1 MYLLN
6 PVYAP
11 ASPSKIFYV
20 NPESEWH
27 APATKT
33 DALLKLNPFWF
44 LLFIAA
50 LNVALPFLPISN
62 IYVAVASNIV
72 LTLIYVGAVV
82 LFALG
87 IARREWSLP
96 LTLLGFGLSVAVWLG
111 VQNGLLPLVASGLH
125 KGVKPSSTQIL
136 GLTSAVTAQDMALLC
151 AATFGGVS
159 LSRMIRTPNMLGPI
173 GGIIAVIDIWG
184 VLFGGPVSQ
193 ILNSKAAQP
202 ISEKA
207 MTSGPQIGAI
217 GATNPAFSIPLPQIG
232 VGDFL
237 FLALLLGI
245 IVIHRM
251 NWRTP
256 AWTTW
261 LLVSGALL
269 SITFLPFFPA
279 LPGLLFIGAG
289 AVLPNLK
296 YFTYTR
302 DEKFALLWA
311 AVLVLLMT
319 VGIHFGLQ
327 HMLAG
332 LDGKPAG
339 KAATAKP

>member
-1 MYLLN
+1 M
-6 PVYAP
+6 
-11 ASPSKIFYV
+11 
-20 NPESEWH
+20 NPEPV
-27 APATKT
+27 APATPTATATPTKI
-33 DALLKLNPFWF
+33 DALLKLHPFWW
-44 LLFIAA
+44 LLFIFA

-62 IYVAVASNIV
+62 IYVAIASNIV

-96 LTLLGFGLSVAVWLG
+96 ITLLGFAISVAAWLL
-111 VQNGLLPLVASGLH
+111 VQRGLLPLVASGLH
-125 KGVKPSSTQIL
+125 RGVKPSTIQIL
-136 GLTSAVTAQDMALLC
+136 GLTTAVTSQDMALLC
-151 AATFGGVS
+151 AAMFGGVS
-159 LSRMIRTPNMLGPI
+159 LARMIRTPNMLGPI

-217 GATNPAFSIPLPQIG
+217 GAARPEFSIPLPQIG

-256 AWTTW
+256 AAATW

-311 AVLVLLMT
+311 GVLVLVMT

-327 HMLAG
+327 HMLAN
-332 LDGKPAG
+332 LDVPK
-339 KAATAKP
+339 K

>member
-1 MYLLN
+1 M
-6 PVYAP
+6 
-11 ASPSKIFYV
+11 
-20 NPESEWH
+20 NPEPV
-27 APATKT
+27 APATPQKF
-33 DALLKLNPFWF
+33 DGLLKIYPFWW
-44 LLFIAA
+44 LLFIFA

-62 IYVAVASNIV
+62 LVVAVASNIL
-72 LTLIYVGAVV
+72 LTLVYVGAVV

-96 LTLLGFGLSVAVWLG
+96 ITLLGFGLSVAAWLL
-111 VQNGLLPLVASGLH
+111 VQNGLLPLVASGLQR
-125 KGVKPSSTQIL
+125 GIKPSVAQIL
-136 GLTSAVTAQDMALLC
+136 GLTGAVTSQDMALLC
-151 AATFGGVS
+151 AAMFGGVS

-184 VLFGGPVSQ
+184 VLFGGPVSK
-193 ILNSKAAQP
+193 IMASEAARP
-202 ISEKA
+202 VTEKA
-207 MTSGPQIGAI
+207 MTTGPQIGAI
-217 GATNPAFSIPLPQIG
+217 GAFRPEFSIPLPQIG

-256 AWTTW
+256 AWSIW

-302 DEKFALLWA
+302 DERFALLWA
-311 AVLVLLMT
+311 GVLVLVMT

-327 HMLAG
+327 RALAN
-332 LDGKPAG
+332 LDNKPAQ
-339 KAATAKP
+339 KTLPQ

>member
-1 MYLLN
+1 MN
-6 PVYAP
+6 PEPAAP
-11 ASPSKIFYV
+11 AKF
-20 NPESEWH
+20 
-27 APATKT
+27 
-33 DALLKLNPFWF
+33 DALLKIHPFWW
-44 LLFIAA
+44 LLFIFA

-62 IYVAVASNIV
+62 LVVAVASNIL

-96 LTLLGFGLSVAVWLG
+96 LTLAAFAVSILVWLA
-111 VQNGLLPLVASGLH
+111 VQNGLLPLFTSDLQR
-125 KGVKPSSTQIL
+125 GVKPSTGEIL
-136 GLTSAVTAQDMALLC
+136 TITSAISAQDMALLC
-151 AATFGGVS
+151 AAMFGGVS
-159 LSRMIRTPNMLGPI
+159 LARMIRTPNMLGPI

-184 VLFGGPVSQ
+184 VLFGGPVSK
-193 ILNSKAAQP
+193 IMASEAAKP
-202 ISEKA
+202 VTEKA

-311 AVLVLLMT
+311 GVLVLVMT

-332 LDGKPAG
+332 LDSKPVANSV
-339 KAATAKP
+339 AL

>member
-1 MYLLN
+1 M
-6 PVYAP
+6 
-11 ASPSKIFYV
+11 
-20 NPESEWH
+20 NPEPV
-27 APATKT
+27 APATPTATPTKF
-33 DALLKLNPFWF
+33 DGLLKLNPFWW

-62 IYVAVASNIV
+62 LAVAVISNV
-72 LTLIYVGAVV
+72 LLTLVYVGAVV

-87 IARREWSLP
+87 IARREWSLIW
-96 LTLLGFGLSVAVWLG
+96 TLAGFGLSIIAWLAA
-111 VQNGLLPLVASGLH
+111 QNGLLPLVASGLQR
-125 KGVKPSSTQIL
+125 GVKPSTTQIL
-136 GLTSAVTAQDMALLC
+136 AFTSAVTAQDMALLC
-151 AATFGGVS
+151 AAMFGGVS

-184 VLFGGPVSQ
+184 VLFGGPVSK
-193 ILNSKAAQP
+193 IMASKAAAP
-202 ISEKA
+202 ITEKA
-207 MTSGPQIGAI
+207 MTAGPQIGAV
-217 GATNPAFSIPLPQIG
+217 GAARPEFSIPLPQIG

-256 AWTTW
+256 AWSIW

-269 SITFLPFFPA
+269 SITFLPMIPA

-311 AVLVLLMT
+311 GVLVLVMT

-327 HMLAG
+327 RALAG
-332 LDGKPAG
+332 LDDKPA
-339 KAATAKP
+339 AASAR

>member
-1 MYLLN
+1 M
-6 PVYAP
+6 
-11 ASPSKIFYV
+11 
-20 NPESEWH
+20 NPEPV
-27 APATKT
+27 APATPSKF
-33 DALLKLNPFWF
+33 DALLKLNPFCW
-44 LLFIAA
+44 LLFIFA
-50 LNVALPFLPISN
+50 LNIALPFLPISN
-62 IYVAVASNIV
+62 LIVAVVSNIV

-96 LTLLGFGLSVAVWLG
+96 ITLAAFAVSVLAWLL

-125 KGVKPSSTQIL
+125 RGVKPSMTQVL

-151 AATFGGVS
+151 AATFAGVS
-159 LSRMIRTPNMLGPI
+159 LARMIRTPNMLGPI

-184 VLFGGPVSQ
+184 VLFGGPVSK
-193 ILNSKAAQP
+193 IMASEAAKP
-202 ISEKA
+202 VTEAA
-207 MTSGPQIGAI
+207 MTTGPQIGAI
-217 GATNPAFSIPLPQIG
+217 GAARPEFAIPLPQIG

-311 AVLVLLMT
+311 GVLVLVMT

-327 HMLAG
+327 RALAG
-332 LDGKPAG
+332 LDDKPAA
-339 KAATAKP
+339 KAATAK

>member
-1 MYLLN
+1 MCGKISCVN
-6 PVYAP
+6 PQPVAP
-11 ASPSKIFYV
+11 ATP
-20 NPESEWH
+20 
-27 APATKT
+27 TKT
-33 DALLKLNPFWF
+33 DALLNLNPFWW
-44 LLFIAA
+44 LLFIFA
-50 LNVALPFLPISN
+50 LNVATPFLPIGN
-62 IYVAVASNIV
+62 LGVAIASNIV
-72 LTLIYVGAVV
+72 LTLVYVGAVV

-87 IARREWSLP
+87 IARREWNLMW
-96 LTLLGFGLSVAVWLG
+96 TLLGFGLSVATWLL
-111 VQNGLLPLVASGLH
+111 VQNGLLPMVASSLGR
-125 KGVKPSSTQIL
+125 GVKPSATQIL
-136 GLTSAVTAQDMALLC
+136 GLTGAVTAQDMALLC

-159 LSRMIRTPNMLGPI
+159 LARRIPSANMLGPI

-193 ILNSKAAQP
+193 ILNSRAAQP

-217 GATNPAFSIPLPQIG
+217 GAAKPEFAIPLPQIG

-256 AWTTW
+256 AWATW

-311 AVLVLLMT
+311 GVLVLVMT

-327 HMLAG
+327 RMLAN
-332 LDGKPAG
+332 LDDKPIPR
-339 KAATAKP
+339 AAIR

>member
-1 MYLLN
+1 MN
-6 PVYAP
+6 PQPVAP
-11 ASPSKIFYV
+11 TTP
-20 NPESEWH
+20 
-27 APATKT
+27 TKF
-33 DALLKLNPFWF
+33 DALLKLNPFWW

-62 IYVAVASNIV
+62 LIVAIASNIV
-72 LTLIYVGAVV
+72 LTLVYVGAVV

-87 IARREWSLP
+87 IAHREWSLP
-96 LTLLGFGLSVAVWLG
+96 LTIAAFVISIVAWLA
-111 VQNGLLPLVASGLH
+111 VQNGLLPLVAGGLQR
-125 KGVKPSSTQIL
+125 GVKLSTIEIL
-136 GLTSAVTAQDMALLC
+136 ELTSAVTAQDMALLC
-151 AATFGGVS
+151 AAMFGGVS

-184 VLFGGPVSQ
+184 VLFGGPVSK
-193 ILNSKAAQP
+193 IMASEAAKPVTQA
-202 ISEKA
+202 A
-207 MTSGPQIGAI
+207 MTSGPQIGAV
-217 GATNPAFSIPLPQIG
+217 GAARPEFAIPLPQIG

-256 AWTTW
+256 AWTIW

-311 AVLVLLMT
+311 GVLVLVMT
-319 VGIHFGLQ
+319 VGIHFGLR
-327 HMLAG
+327 HMLAN
-332 LDGKPAG
+332 LDDKPAANAVAP
-339 KAATAKP
+339 K

>member
-1 MYLLN
+1 MN
-6 PVYAP
+6 PQPV
-11 ASPSKIFYV
+11 
-20 NPESEWH
+20 
-27 APATKT
+27 APATPTKF
-33 DALLKLNPFWF
+33 DALLKLNPFWW
-44 LLFIAA
+44 LLFIAL

-62 IYVAVASNIV
+62 LIVAIASNLV
-72 LTLIYVGAVV
+72 LTLVYVGAVV

-96 LTLLGFGLSVAVWLG
+96 LTLLGFGLSVATWLL
-111 VQNGLLPLVASGLH
+111 VQNGLLPFVASGLH
-125 KGVKPSSTQIL
+125 RGVKPSMTQVL

-151 AATFGGVS
+151 AAMFGGVS

-184 VLFGGPVSQ
+184 VLFGGPVSKIMASQ
-193 ILNSKAAQP
+193 AARP
-202 ISEKA
+202 VTEKA

-217 GATNPAFSIPLPQIG
+217 GAARPEFAIPLPQIG

-256 AWTTW
+256 AAATW

-311 AVLVLLMT
+311 GVLVLVMT
-319 VGIHFGLQ
+319 VGIHFGLR

-332 LDGKPAG
+332 LDDKPAA
-339 KAATAKP
+339 KAATAK

>member
-1 MYLLN
+1 M
-6 PVYAP
+6 
-11 ASPSKIFYV
+11 
-20 NPESEWH
+20 NPEPV
-27 APATKT
+27 APATPQKF
-33 DALLKLNPFWF
+33 DGLLRIHPFWW
-44 LLFIAA
+44 LLFIFA

-62 IYVAVASNIV
+62 IYVAIASNIL

-96 LTLLGFGLSVAVWLG
+96 LTLLGLGLSVAAWLLI
-111 VQNGLLPLVASGLH
+111 QNGLLPLVASGFQ
-125 KGVKPSSTQIL
+125 KGVKPSVAQIL

-151 AATFGGVS
+151 AATFAGVS
-159 LSRMIRTPNMLGPI
+159 LARMIRTPNMLGPI

-184 VLFGGPVSQ
+184 VLFGGPVSK
-193 ILNSKAAQP
+193 IMASEAAKP
-202 ISEKA
+202 VTEKA

-311 AVLVLLMT
+311 GVLVLVMT

-327 HMLAG
+327 YMLAG
-332 LDGKPAG
+332 LGSKPV
-339 KAATAKP
+339 AKSVAP

>member
-1 MYLLN
+1 M
-6 PVYAP
+6 
-11 ASPSKIFYV
+11 
-20 NPESEWH
+20 NPEPEWH
-27 APATKT
+27 APPHKF

-62 IYVAVASNIV
+62 LIVAVASNIV
-72 LTLIYVGAVV
+72 LTLVYVGAVV

-96 LTLLGFGLSVAVWLG
+96 LTLLGFALSVAAWLG
-111 VQNGLLPLVASGLH
+111 VQFVLFPLVGGLPTF
-125 KGVKPSSTQIL
+125 GVRDSPTQVF
-136 GLTSAVTAQDMALLC
+136 ATAAQAAALLC
-151 AATFGGVS
+151 AATFGGFS
-159 LSRMIRTPNMLGPI
+159 LARMIRSANMLGPI
-173 GGIIAVIDIWG
+173 GAIIAVIDIWG
-184 VLFGGPVSQ
+184 VLFGGP
-193 ILNSKAAQP
+193 ISKIMASEAAKPVTQAAMTEGPKIGNAAAQ
-202 ISEKA
+202 
-207 MTSGPQIGAI
+207 SG
-217 GATNPAFSIPLPQIG
+217 FSIPMPAIG

-237 FLALLLGI
+237 FLAFLLGI

-311 AVLVLLMT
+311 GVLVLVMT
-319 VGIHFGLQ
+319 IGIHFGLQ
-327 HMLAG
+327 RMLAN
-332 LDGKPAG
+332 LDDKPLG
-339 KAATAKP
+339 KAAGK

>member
-1 MYLLN
+1 M
-6 PVYAP
+6 PPESAP
-11 ASPSKIFYV
+11 A
-20 NPESEWH
+20 
-27 APATKT
+27 KT
-33 DALLKLNPFWF
+33 INPFWF
-44 LLFIAA
+44 LLFIFA
-50 LNVALPFLPISN
+50 LNVATPFLPIGN
-62 IYVAVASNIV
+62 LGVAVASNIV
-72 LTLIYVGAVV
+72 LTLVYVGAVV

-87 IARREWSLP
+87 IARREWNLP
-96 LTLLGFGLSVAVWLG
+96 LTLLGFGLSVAAWLL
-111 VQNGLLPLVASGLH
+111 VQNGLLPLVAGGLQR
-125 KGVKPSSTQIL
+125 GAKPSATQVL

-151 AATFGGVS
+151 AAMFGGVS

-184 VLFGGPVSQ
+184 VMFGGP
-193 ILNSKAAQP
+193 ISKIMASEAAAP
-202 ISEKA
+202 ITEKA

-237 FLALLLGI
+237 FLAFLLGI

-256 AWTTW
+256 AWATW

-311 AVLVLLMT
+311 GVLVLVMT

-327 HMLAG
+327 RMLAN
-332 LDGKPAG
+332 LDDKPVP
-339 KAATAKP
+339 KAATR

>member
-1 MYLLN
+1 M
-6 PVYAP
+6 
-11 ASPSKIFYV
+11 
-20 NPESEWH
+20 NPEPV
-27 APATKT
+27 APATPTKF
-33 DALLKLNPFWF
+33 DALLKLHPFWW
-44 LLFIAA
+44 LLFIFV

-62 IYVAVASNIV
+62 LVVAIAANIV
-72 LTLIYVGAVV
+72 LTLVYVGAVV

-96 LTLLGFGLSVAVWLG
+96 VTLAAFAFSVAAWLL
-111 VQNGLLPLVASGLH
+111 VQNGLLPLVAGGLQR
-125 KGVKPSSTQIL
+125 GVKPSTTQIL

-151 AATFGGVS
+151 AAMFGGVS

-184 VLFGGPVSQ
+184 VLFGGPVSK
-193 ILNSKAAQP
+193 IMASEAAAP
-202 ISEKA
+202 VTAKA

-217 GATNPAFSIPLPQIG
+217 GAARPEFSIPLPQIG

-245 IVIHRM
+245 IVVHRM

-256 AWTTW
+256 AWTIW

-311 AVLVLLMT
+311 GVLVLMMT

-327 HMLAG
+327 HILAG
-332 LDGKPAG
+332 LDDKPIR
-339 KAATAKP
+339 KALTR

>member
-1 MYLLN
+1 M
-6 PVYAP
+6 
-11 ASPSKIFYV
+11 
-20 NPESEWH
+20 NPEPV
-27 APATKT
+27 APATPTAPTKF
-33 DALLKLNPFWF
+33 DALLRIHPFWW

-62 IYVAVASNIV
+62 LVVAVASNIL
-72 LTLIYVGAVV
+72 LTLVYVGAVV

-96 LTLLGFGLSVAVWLG
+96 PTLLGFGLSVLAWLAI
-111 VQNGLLPLVASGLH
+111 QNGLLPLVAGGLQR
-125 KGVKPSSTQIL
+125 GVKPSVAQIL
-136 GLTSAVTAQDMALLC
+136 GLTTAVTAQDMALLC
-151 AATFGGVS
+151 AAMFGGVS
-159 LSRMIRTPNMLGPI
+159 LSRGIRAPNMLGPI

-184 VLFGGPVSQ
+184 VLFGGPVSK
-193 ILNSKAAQP
+193 IMASEAARP
-202 ISEKA
+202 VTEAA
-207 MTSGPQIGAI
+207 MTTGPQIGAI

-237 FLALLLGI
+237 FLAFLLGI

-256 AWTTW
+256 AWTIW
-261 LLVSGALL
+261 LLVAGALL

-311 AVLVLLMT
+311 GVLVLVMT

-327 HMLAG
+327 HMLAR
-332 LDGKPAG
+332 LNSKPVANSV
-339 KAATAKP
+339 AP

>member
-1 MYLLN
+1 MN
-6 PVYAP
+6 PQPV
-11 ASPSKIFYV
+11 
-20 NPESEWH
+20 
-27 APATKT
+27 APATPTDVPAKT
-33 DALLKLNPFWF
+33 INPFWF
-44 LLFIAA
+44 LLFIFA
-50 LNVALPFLPISN
+50 LNVATPFLPIGN
-62 IYVAVASNIV
+62 IYVAIASNIV
-72 LTLIYVGAVV
+72 LTLVYVGAVV

-96 LTLLGFGLSVAVWLG
+96 LTLLAFGLSVVAWLL
-111 VQNGLLPLVASGLH
+111 VQNGLLPLVAGGLQR
-125 KGVKPSSTQIL
+125 GVKPSTAQVL
-136 GLTSAVTAQDMALLC
+136 GLTGAVTAQDMALLC
-151 AATFGGVS
+151 AAMFGGVS

-173 GGIIAVIDIWG
+173 GGIIAIIDIWG
-184 VLFGGPVSQ
+184 VLFGGP
-193 ILNSKAAQP
+193 ISKIMASEAAAP
-202 ISEKA
+202 ITEKA
-207 MTSGPQIGAI
+207 MTTGPQIGAI
-217 GATNPAFSIPLPQIG
+217 GAARPEFSIPLPQIG

-237 FLALLLGI
+237 FLAFLLGI

-256 AWTTW
+256 AWATW

-279 LPGLLFIGAG
+279 VPGLLFIGAG

-311 AVLVLLMT
+311 GVLVLVVT

-327 HMLAG
+327 RMLAG
-332 LDGKPAG
+332 LDDNPAP
-339 KAATAKP
+339 KAVNR

>member
-1 MYLLN
+1 MT
-6 PVYAP
+6 PQSEA
-11 ASPSKIFYV
+11 PSKF
-20 NPESEWH
+20 
-27 APATKT
+27 
-33 DALLKLNPFWF
+33 DALLKLNPFWW
-44 LLFIAA
+44 LLFIAL
-50 LNVALPFLPISN
+50 LNIALPFLPIN
-62 IYVAVASNIV
+62 NLIVAVASNII
-72 LTLIYVGAVV
+72 LTLVYVGAVV

-96 LTLLGFGLSVAVWLG
+96 ITLAALVASILVWLG
-111 VQNGLLPLVASGLH
+111 VQFVLFPLVGGLPRFGFRDSSGQVLA
-125 KGVKPSSTQIL
+125 T
-136 GLTSAVTAQDMALLC
+136 TAQAASLLC
-151 AATFGGVS
+151 AATFGGFS
-159 LSRMIRTPNMLGPI
+159 LARMIRSANMLGPI
-173 GGIIAVIDIWG
+173 GAIIAIIDIWG
-184 VLFGGPVSQ
+184 VLFNG
-193 ILNSKAAQP
+193 P
-202 ISEKA
+202 ISKIMASEAAKPVTQAA
-207 MTSGPQIGAI
+207 MTAGPKIGNAAAR
-217 GATNPAFSIPLPQIG
+217 GGFSIPMPAIG

-256 AWTTW
+256 AAATW

-269 SITFLPFFPA
+269 SITFLPNIPA

-311 AVLVLLMT
+311 GVLVLVMT

-332 LDGKPAG
+332 LDRKPTAGKPLVDARRR
-339 KAATAKP
+339 

>member
-1 MYLLN
+1 M
-6 PVYAP
+6 
-11 ASPSKIFYV
+11 
-20 NPESEWH
+20 NPEPV
-27 APATKT
+27 APATPTPTATPTKF
-33 DALLKLNPFWF
+33 DGLLKIHPFWW

-62 IYVAVASNIV
+62 LAVAVISNIL
-72 LTLIYVGAVV
+72 LTLVYVGAVV

-87 IARREWSLP
+87 IARREWSL
-96 LTLLGFGLSVAVWLG
+96 LITLAAFGLSIVAWLAA
-111 VQNGLLPLVASGLH
+111 QNGLLPLVASGLQR
-125 KGVKPSSTQIL
+125 GVKPSTPQIL
-136 GLTSAVTAQDMALLC
+136 AFTSAVTAQDMALLC

-184 VLFGGPVSQ
+184 VLFGGPVSK
-193 ILNSKAAQP
+193 IMASEAARP
-202 ISEKA
+202 VTEKA
-207 MTSGPQIGAI
+207 MTAGPQIGAV
-217 GATNPAFSIPLPQIG
+217 GASRPEFSIPMPQIG

-245 IVIHRM
+245 IMIHRM
-251 NWRTP
+251 NWRVP
-256 AWTTW
+256 AWSIW

-269 SITFLPFFPA
+269 SITFLPMIPA

-311 AVLVLLMT
+311 GVLVLVMT

-332 LDGKPAG
+332 LDD
-339 KAATAKP
+339 KAVANSVAP

>member
-1 MYLLN
+1 MTVTSEPVARATPQKFDGLLRIH
-6 PVYAP
+6 PL
-11 ASPSKIFYV
+11 
-20 NPESEWH
+20 W
-27 APATKT
+27 
-33 DALLKLNPFWF
+33 W
-44 LLFIAA
+44 LLFIFA

-62 IYVAVASNIV
+62 IYVAIASNIL
-72 LTLIYVGAVV
+72 LTLVYVGAVV

-96 LTLLGFGLSVAVWLG
+96 LTLACFGASVAAWLLI
-111 VQNGLLPLVASGLH
+111 QNGLLPFVTGGLQR
-125 KGVKPSSTQIL
+125 GVKPSTTQIL
-136 GLTSAVTAQDMALLC
+136 TITSAVSAQDMALLC

-184 VLFGGPVSQ
+184 VLFGGPVSK
-193 ILNSKAAQP
+193 IMASEAAKP
-202 ISEKA
+202 VTEKA

-217 GATNPAFSIPLPQIG
+217 GATNPAFAIPLPQIG

-245 IVIHRM
+245 IVNHRM

-256 AWTTW
+256 AWTIW

-311 AVLVLLMT
+311 GVLVLVMT

-327 HMLAG
+327 RMLAG
-332 LDGKPAG
+332 LDHKPVQ
-339 KAATAKP
+339 KAANR

>member
-1 MYLLN
+1 M
-6 PVYAP
+6 PPESAP
-11 ASPSKIFYV
+11 AKNI
-20 NPESEWH
+20 
-27 APATKT
+27 
-33 DALLKLNPFWF
+33 NPFWF
-44 LLFIAA
+44 LLFIFA
-50 LNVALPFLPISN
+50 LNVATPFLPIGN
-62 IYVAVASNIV
+62 LVVAVAANIV
-72 LTLIYVGAVV
+72 LTLVYVGAVV
-82 LFALG
+82 LLALG

-96 LTLLGFGLSVAVWLG
+96 ITLAAFAASVAAWLLA
-111 VQNGLLPLVASGLH
+111 QNGLLPLVASGLQR
-125 KGVKPSSTQIL
+125 GVKPTTAQIL
-136 GLTSAVTAQDMALLC
+136 ALTSAVTAQDMALLC
-151 AATFGGVS
+151 AAMFGGVS
-159 LSRMIRTPNMLGPI
+159 LARMIRTPNMLGPI

-184 VLFGGPVSQ
+184 VLFGGP
-193 ILNSKAAQP
+193 ISKIMASEAAAP
-202 ISEKA
+202 ITEKA

-237 FLALLLGI
+237 FLAFLLGI

-256 AWTTW
+256 AWATW

-311 AVLVLLMT
+311 GVLVLVMT

-327 HMLAG
+327 RMLAN
-332 LDGKPAG
+332 LDDKPVP
-339 KAATAKP
+339 KAATR

>member
-1 MYLLN
+1 MSAET
-6 PVYAP
+6 P
-11 ASPSKIFYV
+11 
-20 NPESEWH
+20 
-27 APATKT
+27 TKF
-33 DALLKLNPFWF
+33 DALLKLNPFWW

-50 LNVALPFLPISN
+50 LNIALPFLPISN
-62 IYVAVASNIV
+62 LVVAIASNII
-72 LTLIYVGAVV
+72 LTLVYVGAVV
-82 LFALG
+82 LFALAV
-87 IARREWSLP
+87 ARREWSL
-96 LTLLGFGLSVAVWLG
+96 LITLAAFAASVLAWLA
-111 VQNGLLPLVASGLH
+111 VQNGLLPLVASGLQR
-125 KGVKPSSTQIL
+125 GVKPSTIQVL
-136 GLTSAVTAQDMALLC
+136 GLTTAVTAQDMALLC
-151 AATFGGVS
+151 AAMFGGVS

-184 VLFGGPVSQ
+184 VLFGGPVSK
-193 ILNSKAAQP
+193 IMASEAAAP
-202 ISEKA
+202 ITDKA

-256 AWTTW
+256 AWTIW

-311 AVLVLLMT
+311 GVLVLVMT

-332 LDGKPAG
+332 LDNKPAP
-339 KAATAKP
+339 KAANR

>member
-1 MYLLN
+1 M
-6 PVYAP
+6 
-11 ASPSKIFYV
+11 
-20 NPESEWH
+20 NPESV
-27 APATKT
+27 APATPQKF
-33 DALLKLNPFWF
+33 DALLKVHPFWW
-44 LLFIAA
+44 LLFIFA

-62 IYVAVASNIV
+62 LFVAVASNII
-72 LTLIYVGAVV
+72 LTLVYVGAVV

-87 IARREWSLP
+87 IARREWSLMW
-96 LTLLGFGLSVAVWLG
+96 TLVGFAISVLAWLL

-125 KGVKPSSTQIL
+125 HGVKPSTTQIL
-136 GLTSAVTAQDMALLC
+136 GFTSAVTSQDMALLC

-159 LSRMIRTPNMLGPI
+159 LARMIRTPNMLGPI
-173 GGIIAVIDIWG
+173 GAIIAIIDIWG
-184 VLFGGPVSQ
+184 VLFNGPVSKIMASQ
-193 ILNSKAAQP
+193 AAAPITKA
-202 ISEKA
+202 A

-217 GATNPAFSIPLPQIG
+217 GATNPAFAIPLPQIG

-269 SITFLPFFPA
+269 SITFLPNIPA

-311 AVLVLLMT
+311 GVFVLVMT

-332 LDGKPAG
+332 LDDKSAR
-339 KAATAKP
+339 KQSQAR

>member
-1 MYLLN
+1 MN
-6 PVYAP
+6 PQP
-11 ASPSKIFYV
+11 A
-20 NPESEWH
+20 
-27 APATKT
+27 APATPTKF
-33 DALLKLNPFWF
+33 DALLKLNPFWW

-50 LNVALPFLPISN
+50 LNIALPFLPISN
-62 IYVAVASNIV
+62 ITIAITSNIV

-96 LTLLGFGLSVAVWLG
+96 LTIAAFVVSVLAWLA
-111 VQNGLLPLVASGLH
+111 VQNGLLPLVAGGLQR
-125 KGVKPSSTQIL
+125 GVKPSVTQVL
-136 GLTSAVTAQDMALLC
+136 GFTSAVTAQDMALLC
-151 AATFGGVS
+151 AAMFGGVS

-184 VLFGGPVSQ
+184 VLFGGPVSK
-193 ILNSKAAQP
+193 IMASEAAAP
-202 ISEKA
+202 ITEKA
-207 MTSGPQIGAI
+207 MTTGPQIGAI
-217 GATNPAFSIPLPQIG
+217 GAARPEFSIPLPQIG

-269 SITFLPFFPA
+269 SITFLPFLPA

-311 AVLVLLMT
+311 GVLVLVMT

-327 HMLAG
+327 HMLAN
-332 LDGKPAG
+332 LDDKPAA
-339 KAATAKP
+339 KATTTK

>member
-1 MYLLN
+1 MN
-6 PVYAP
+6 
-11 ASPSKIFYV
+11 S
-20 NPESEWH
+20 ESEWH
-27 APATKT
+27 APSHKF
-33 DALLKLNPFWF
+33 DALLNLNPFWW

-50 LNVALPFLPISN
+50 LNIALPFLPISN
-62 IYVAVASNIV
+62 IYIAVASNV
-72 LTLIYVGAVV
+72 LLTLVYVGAVV

-96 LTLLGFGLSVAVWLG
+96 LTLLGFALSVAAWLL

-125 KGVKPSSTQIL
+125 RGVKPSVAQIL
-136 GLTSAVTAQDMALLC
+136 GFTSAVTSQDMALLC

-159 LSRMIRTPNMLGPI
+159 LARMIRTPNMLGPI
-173 GGIIAVIDIWG
+173 GAIIAIIDIWG
-184 VLFGGPVSQ
+184 VLFGGPISQ
-193 ILNSKAAQP
+193 ILNSKAAAP
-202 ISEKA
+202 VTKAA

-217 GATNPAFSIPLPQIG
+217 GAARPEFSIPLPQIG

-269 SITFLPFFPA
+269 SIIWLPVLGDALKIPVLSNGFP

-311 AVLVLLMT
+311 GVLVLVMT

-332 LDGKPAG
+332 LDSKPAA
-339 KAATAKP
+339 KAATAK

>member
-1 MYLLN
+1 M
-6 PVYAP
+6 
-11 ASPSKIFYV
+11 
-20 NPESEWH
+20 NPEPV
-27 APATKT
+27 APPAPPQTPAFT
-33 DALLKLNPFWF
+33 NIHPFWW
-44 LLFIAA
+44 LLFIFA

-62 IYVAVASNIV
+62 LVVAVASNIL
-72 LTLIYVGAVV
+72 LTLVYVGAVV

-87 IARREWSLP
+87 IARREWSLIV
-96 LTLLGFGLSVAVWLG
+96 TLIAFGVAIVAWLAI
-111 VQNGLLPLVASGLH
+111 QNGLLPLVASGL
-125 KGVKPSSTQIL
+125 KPGARPSTTQIL
-136 GLTSAVTAQDMALLC
+136 EFTSAVTSQDMALLC
-151 AATFGGVS
+151 AAMFGGVS

-184 VLFGGPVSQ
+184 VLFGGPVSK
-193 ILNSKAAQP
+193 IMASEAARP
-202 ISEKA
+202 VTEKA
-207 MTSGPQIGAI
+207 MTTGPQIGAI

-251 NWRTP
+251 NWRVP
-256 AWTTW
+256 AWTIW

-302 DEKFALLWA
+302 DERFALLWA
-311 AVLVLLMT
+311 GVLVLVMT

-327 HMLAG
+327 YMLAG
-332 LDGKPAG
+332 LDD
-339 KAATAKP
+339 KAVANSVAP